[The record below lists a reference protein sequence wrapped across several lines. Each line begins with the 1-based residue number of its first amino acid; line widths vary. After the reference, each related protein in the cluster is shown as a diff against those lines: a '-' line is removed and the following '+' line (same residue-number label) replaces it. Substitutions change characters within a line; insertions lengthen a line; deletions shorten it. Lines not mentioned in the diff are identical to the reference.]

1 MPPYNIP
8 EVPKSTRSHD
18 SGGNCERILFLPLAA
33 RIGSLCTFVKDV
45 RTLAEEHDPD
55 FIKILQ
61 QIRVI
66 TTLMND
72 GTSHVEDK
80 AA

>member
-1 MPPYNIP
+1 
-8 EVPKSTRSHD
+8 VC
-18 SGGNCERILFLPLAA
+18 G
-33 RIGSLCTFVKDV
+33 FVKDV
-45 RTLAEEHDPD
+45 RTQSDAHDPE

-66 TTLMND
+66 TTLVND
-72 GTSHVEDK
+72 STSMDDPSSEAE

>member
-1 MPPYNIP
+1 
-8 EVPKSTRSHD
+8 
-18 SGGNCERILFLPLAA
+18 
-33 RIGSLCTFVKDV
+33 VKDV